1 MSYAASASLQAAIFA
16 HLSGYPAL
24 SGVKIVDAMPPAA
37 TAGSFVLI
45 GPEAVRDQSD
55 KTGFGAEHRLE
66 ISVISDVSGFTT
78 AKSIAGAVSTAL
90 IDADLTLTTGTLIS
104 LSFIHATARRIEE
117 GITRRIDMTFR
128 ARVQIS

>member
-1 MSYAASASLQAAIFA
+1 MSYAASAALQTAVFA
-16 HLSGYPAL
+16 HLSGFPAL
-24 SGVKIVDAMPPAA
+24 AGVKIVDAMPPAP

-55 KTGFGAEHRLE
+55 KTGLGAEHRLE

-78 AKSIAGAVSTAL
+78 AKTVAGNVSTAL
-90 IDADLTLTTGTLIS
+90 VDADLILTTGTLIS
-104 LSFIHATARRIEE
+104 LSFVRATARRIEQ
-117 GITRRIDMTFR
+117 GVTRRIDMTFR